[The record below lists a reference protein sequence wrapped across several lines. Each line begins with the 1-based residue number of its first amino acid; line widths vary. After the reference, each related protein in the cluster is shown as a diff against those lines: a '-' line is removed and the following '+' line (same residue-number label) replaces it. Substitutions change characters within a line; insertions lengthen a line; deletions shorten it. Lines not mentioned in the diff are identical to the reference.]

1 MATGT
6 SGDLLDDR
14 NKHAQSVFKHEILR
28 RYIPLFIA
36 MPGST
41 ALDHRVV
48 ILDGFAGKGRYPD
61 GSPASA
67 ELILQAIKDLQ
78 RSRRV
83 TAYFTEKN
91 RESFASLAQVVG
103 EYRAAGLD
111 VHALHGEVS
120 DHLDKVVAAA
130 TGAPLLLFLDPC
142 GAGLPFDRLR
152 EVLVGPRRERWPQT
166 EVLLNFSAD
175 LSRRT
180 GGLLNKDEF
189 AEAAWMDITC
199 GGPWWRST
207 VKESL
212 KTSSTRGFEPVAHAV
227 ANEYARR
234 LAGATGCHPVVVPV
248 RRRLHHQPIYHLIF
262 LTRSPYGLWVFADAI
277 GKARKVYLQ
286 HLGRLDDDDLDAL
299 FTWEDGMSAL
309 MEGEHAKAVKVV
321 TANIRRLLQ
330 ERGGRPFR
338 LVDQVTAVFGEA
350 YGYATEAAVAA
361 ALRGLAG
368 SGRVMVSNDRRLRER
383 KVWSAVPL
391 RARP

>member
-48 ILDGFAGKGRYPD
+48 ILDGFAGKGRYSD

-78 RSRRV
+78 RSRKV
-83 TAYFTEKN
+83 TAYFTEKD
-91 RESFASLAQVVG
+91 RKSFAGLAQVVG

-111 VHALHGEVS
+111 VHALHGKVN
-120 DHLDKVVAAA
+120 DHLDEVVSAA
-130 TGAPLLLFLDPC
+130 TGVPLFLFLDPC

-166 EVLLNFSAD
+166 EVLLNFSAE

-180 GGLLNKDEF
+180 GGLLNKDES

-199 GGPWWRST
+199 GGPWWRT
-207 VKESL
+207 TAKEALRRSL
-212 KTSSTRGFEPVAHAV
+212 KRGFEPVAHAV
-227 ANEYARR
+227 ANEYAQR
-234 LAGATGCHPVVVPV
+234 LAEATGCHPVVVPV

-277 GKARKVYLQ
+277 GKARKVYLK
-286 HLGRLDDDDLDAL
+286 HLGQLEDDEPDAL
-299 FTWEDGMSAL
+299 FDDMSWL
-309 MEGEHAKAVKVV
+309 MEQEHGKAVKVV
-321 TANIRRLLQ
+321 TENIRRLVE
-330 ERGGRPFR
+330 ERGGRPFK
-338 LVDQVTAVFGEA
+338 LVDKVVEVFGEA

-361 ALRGLAG
+361 ALRALESNGQ
-368 SGRVMVSNDRRLRER
+368 VTVSKDKRLRER
-383 KVWSAVPL
+383 RVWAAAPL